1 MVCGGFVAF
10 RQFRRFAT
18 NSTVL
23 SEFGIFRR
31 VIHFGIGAVW
41 YNLYRIKELIYCWL
55 QEIERERA
63 KARQDVGRPKTG
75 EVPANFPEDKKG
87 DSRDIAAK
95 KLGMSGKITTID
107 AVQAA
112 REMPLAM
119 PGGNNNPDG
128 RNQHLKDTDDPKTV
142 PVELGQVD
150 NVNLTKNQKGGNRKE
165 YLLKR
170 LSRDFPQAL
179 DRIQSGE
186 LTTRKAAI
194 EC

>member
-1 MVCGGFVAF
+1 MGGIETCPFLMGLLI
-10 RQFRRFAT
+10 AT
-18 NSTVL
+18 
-23 SEFGIFRR
+23 
-31 VIHFGIGAVW
+31 
-41 YNLYRIKELIYCWL
+41 
-55 QEIERERA
+55 
-63 KARQDVGRPKTG
+63 P
-75 EVPANFPEDKKG
+75 VPF
-87 DSRDIAAK
+87 
-95 KLGMSGKITTID
+95 ID

-128 RNQHLKDTDDPKTV
+128 RNQYLKDTDDPKTV

-150 NVNLTKNQKGGNRKE
+150 NVNLTKKQKGGNRKE

-186 LTTRKAAI
+186 ISTRKAAI
-194 EC
+194 EYGIVKVKTPMRISETFWNFFIETYLRKEVPTKLWCLNI